1 METYLYPFLLGASA
15 HLMVGLIFWVAGW
28 LKKLRYIIVIAVVLG
43 TFTVMQVSVEK
54 AQVRHEN
61 GKDWLGRE
69 KLPDPIKDS
78 GGGGGSW

>member
-1 METYLYPFLLGASA
+1 METYLYPLLLGVSV

-28 LKKLRYIIVIAVVLG
+28 LKKLRYIIVVAAVLG
-43 TFTVMQVSVEK
+43 TFTVMQASVEK

-69 KLPDPIKDS
+69 VLPPVDKES
-78 GGGGGSW
+78 SGGGGSW